1 MRAPKNTHTLAANMT
16 HTFLCAVFA
25 AVLTAIT
32 ALPTMAQQIPQ
43 RPAIK
48 GIAHVAYSAH
58 DLDKSRQFYS
68 GFLGFDE
75 VSQWKNADG
84 TTAFTFFK
92 INDHQY
98 VELTPEKQPG
108 TDRFGDVS
116 FETNDGEGMRRYL
129 AAKGVQVPDAPTK
142 GRIGNLAFKI
152 TDPAGHSIEFLQ
164 YLPDGQTALNFGKH
178 LGAQRVSL
186 HMTHTGLIV
195 TDLDPEY
202 RFFVDVL
209 GFKETWR
216 GSSDGKVLS
225 WINLKSPDS
234 DDYVE
239 FMLYKMAPP
248 PDKRGSAHHI
258 CLVVPS
264 LPATVA
270 ALKQAPYMQQY
281 GRVIDEHLGKNR
293 KRQAN
298 LFDPDGTRVEV
309 MEPVTIDGMPTPPS
323 TAPPPE

>member
-1 MRAPKNTHTLAANMT
+1 MKMRLCRCTAF
-16 HTFLCAVFA
+16 FLFA
-25 AVLTAIT
+25 ALLVLPSRGQKA
-32 ALPTMAQQIPQ
+32 PE
-43 RPAIK
+43 RPAII

-58 DLDKSRQFYS
+58 DLDRSRQFYS
-68 GFLGFDE
+68 GFLGLDE
-75 VSQWKNADG
+75 VSHWRNTDG

-98 VELTPEKQPG
+98 VELTPEKQAG

-116 FETNDGEGMRRYL
+116 FETNDAEAMRRYL
-129 AAKGVQVPDAPTK
+129 AAKGVKVPDAAAK

-152 TDPAGHSIEFLQ
+152 TDPAGHSIEFVQ
-164 YLPDGQTALNFGKH
+164 YLPGGQTTLNFGEH
-178 LGAQRVSL
+178 LGDHRVSI

-209 GFKETWR
+209 GFTETWR
-216 GSSDGKVLS
+216 GSSDGTVLS
-225 WINLKSPDS
+225 WINLKAPDS
-234 DDYVE
+234 SDYVE
-239 FMLYKMAPP
+239 FMLYKTAPA

-264 LPATVA
+264 VDATVA
-270 ALKQAPYMQQY
+270 TLKASPYMQQY

-298 LFDPDGTRVEV
+298 LFDPDGTRVEI
-309 MEPVTIDGMPTPPS
+309 MEPGTIDGVPTPPS
-323 TAPPPE
+323 TAPPPQ

>member
-1 MRAPKNTHTLAANMT
+1 M
-16 HTFLCAVFA
+16 
-25 AVLTAIT
+25 
-32 ALPTMAQQIPQ
+32 LPTLFRSALIGLLLAGSGLSVAAQAAPS
-43 RPAIK
+43 RPAIV
-48 GIAHVAYSAH
+48 GIAHVAFSAH

-68 GFLGFDE
+68 GFLGLDE
-75 VSQWKNADG
+75 VSRWKNVDG

-108 TDRFGDVS
+108 TDHFGDIS
-116 FETNDGEGMRRYL
+116 FETNNIEAMRLYL
-129 AAKGVQVPDAPTK
+129 ASKGVKVPEAATK
-142 GRIGNLAFKI
+142 GRIGNSAFKI
-152 TDPAGHSIEFLQ
+152 TDPAGHSIEFVQ
-164 YLPDGQTALNFGKH
+164 YLPDGQTFRGFGEH
-178 LGAQRVSL
+178 LGSQRVSL
-186 HMTHTGLIV
+186 HMTHAGLIV

-209 GFKETWR
+209 GFTETWR

-234 DDYVE
+234 QDYVE
-239 FMLYKMAPP
+239 FMLYKVAPA

-264 LPATVA
+264 VDATVA
-270 ALKQAPYMQQY
+270 NLKQSPYMQQY
-281 GRVIDEHLGKNR
+281 GREIDQHLGKNR

-298 LFDPDGTRVEV
+298 LFDPDGTRVEI
-309 MEPVTIDGMPTPPS
+309 MEPGTIDGVPTPPS
-323 TAPPPE
+323 TAPPPQ